1 VHVGNLEVQTRTQG
15 SKVRV
20 AVTITVHGG
29 LHNAVAGAMV
39 SGQWAGGSGPT
50 SCFTDATGTCQL
62 ETGPLPTP
70 GGVNFT
76 VTGISYSAS
85 PYNQPFNHDTDGD
98 SDGTSI
104 GVVF

>member
-1 VHVGNLEVQTRTQG
+1 VHIGNLELQTQSQG

-20 AVTITVHGG
+20 AVTITVHGA
-29 LHNAVAGAMV
+29 LHNAVAGAVV
-39 SGQWAGGSGPT
+39 SGQWAGGSGST
-50 SCFTDATGTCQL
+50 SCTTDATGTCRL
-62 ETGPLPTP
+62 ETGPLPAP

-76 VTGISYSAS
+76 VTGISYSAA
-85 PYNQPFNHDTDGD
+85 PYNQPFNHDADGD